1 MHWLRSA
8 LRNDFRKAV
17 VLTTDNVKVYGIV
30 DMATFIRK
38 MGWIPLLKMTIWNS
52 C

>member
-17 VLTTDNVKVYGIV
+17 VLTTDNVKVDGIV

-38 MGWIPLLKMTIWNS
+38 MGWIPLLKMTI
-52 C
+52 